1 MSASVFS
8 QFSNNAAVAV
18 KRRAKPSVSVASVG
32 GKVNLEDNSF
42 FSSSTLYCSSV
53 TTIQNNTLPLS
64 PSSRFHNPNHRTLTQ
79 NVLALKNSVTE
90 CWKRF
95 CCFPLFHHHPSV
107 CVIIRLVA
115 ARFSGTP
122 ASSIPGF
129 PPPAI
134 KTPPPDSPWA
144 AAARPASG
152 GGG

>member
-32 GKVNLEDNSF
+32 GKVNLGGVVRCCGDNSF

-79 NVLALKNSVTE
+79 NVLALKNSVTK
-90 CWKRF
+90 CWKTF

-107 CVIIRLVA
+107 LCHNSTRGGSFQRHSRLQH
-115 ARFSGTP
+115 SG
-122 ASSIPGF
+122 I
-129 PPPAI
+129 
-134 KTPPPDSPWA
+134 SPT
-144 AAARPASG
+144 G
-152 GGG
+152 Y